1 MAAVTSTR
9 WTQREEGGCLKI
21 FIHEAA
27 SYLPLQ
33 RTRWIQTTLHA
44 ATLHTYSY
52 PEINYEESDDK
63 RSEQRPF
70 CTGDVPV
77 CVHMHIEIYNSRRN
91 SDSSKQLKKTR
102 LQRRGAEL
110 KGWSSDSHHRN
121 NNSEKVH
128 ECFCQW
134 EKYIR
139 FKTSKLWQRDTVTH
153 IPLSVKNMLH
163 KRQLLSSLFL
173 VQVALIIFPHY
184 RRQAKSCATFKCYGS
199 AGVWL
204 FW

>member
-33 RTRWIQTTLHA
+33 RTRWIQTTLDA

-52 PEINYEESDDK
+52 PEINYEESEDK

-91 SDSSKQLKKTR
+91 SDFSKQLKKTW

-110 KGWSSDSHHRN
+110 KGWSR

-128 ECFCQW
+128 GCFCQW

-139 FKTSKLWQRDTVTH
+139 FKTSKLWQEYSDTY
-153 IPLSVKNMLH
+153 
-163 KRQLLSSLFL
+163 SSFCEK
-173 VQVALIIFPHY
+173 H
-184 RRQAKSCATFKCYGS
+184 AT
-199 AGVWL
+199 
-204 FW
+204 